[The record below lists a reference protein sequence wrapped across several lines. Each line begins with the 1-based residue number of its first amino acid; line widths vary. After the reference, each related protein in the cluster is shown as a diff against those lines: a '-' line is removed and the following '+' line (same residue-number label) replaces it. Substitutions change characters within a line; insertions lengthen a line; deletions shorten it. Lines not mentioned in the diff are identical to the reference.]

1 MDPLNLFRVDGM
13 VAVVTG
19 GGTGMLFSF
28 HFHFYHLFVVVVRL
42 PRSLPFTAASYG
54 PQQLCSKLH
63 YISISN
69 QDLLNNPKRLNLAL
83 AA

>member
-42 PRSLPFTAASYG
+42 PRSLAFTATFYG
-54 PQQLCSKLH
+54 TQQLRLKLH
-63 YISISN
+63 SISISN
-69 QDLLNNPKRLNLAL
+69 QDPFNNPERLNLAL